1 MPWIV
6 LVVSGVLEA
15 VWATALGQS
24 DGLSRPGPTVVFF
37 AALALSMAGLAI
49 SMRGIPISVAYSVWI
64 GIGAALTVGW
74 AMATGAESAS
84 PLKLLFL
91 AGIIGCVVG
100 LKFVKSETSAPAPV
114 VEAASTGPDS
124 PTEY

>member
-6 LVVSGVLEA
+6 LIISGVLEA

-37 AALALSMAGLAI
+37 IALALSMAGLAI
-49 SMRGIPISVAYSVWI
+49 AMRGIPISVAYSVWI

-100 LKFVKSETSAPAPV
+100 LKFVKSETPAPAAS
-114 VEAASTGPDS
+114 VEAASADAPAPD
-124 PTEY
+124 ER